1 MLKILIVED
10 EKMTSEMIAQMVSS
24 SFPDALIVGQVDSV
38 ANGVSEIIKHKP
50 DIVLLDINLKDGNGF
65 EILERTQDID
75 YMVVFITAYTE
86 YAVKAFKIS
95 AIDYL
100 LKPIDLLELVKA
112 IEKCQLHKEV
122 NQLNIKLKTL
132 FSNLKTESNHNK
144 KIVLKSTKSINVVPI
159 NEIIRC
165 ESDKSYTTF
174 YLKENR
180 KILVSTTL
188 KEFENLLTE
197 YGFFRPHQSHL
208 VNINYIDSFEKPHG
222 GLLIMN
228 DKSRVPVATRKRE
241 SLFKLFNNL

>member
-38 ANGVSEIIKHKP
+38 ANGISEIIKHKP
-50 DIVLLDINLKDGNGF
+50 DIILLDINLKDGNGF

-75 YMVVFITAYTE
+75 YMVVFITAYSE

-100 LKPIDLLELVKA
+100 LKPIDLLELVNA
-112 IEKCQLHKEV
+112 IEKCIMHKEV

-144 KIVLKSTKSINVVPI
+144 KIVLKSTESINVVPI

-208 VNINYIDSFEKPHG
+208 VNTNYIDSFEKPHG

-228 DKSRVPVATRKRE
+228 DKSRVPVSTRKRE
-241 SLFKLFNNL
+241 ALFNLFNNL